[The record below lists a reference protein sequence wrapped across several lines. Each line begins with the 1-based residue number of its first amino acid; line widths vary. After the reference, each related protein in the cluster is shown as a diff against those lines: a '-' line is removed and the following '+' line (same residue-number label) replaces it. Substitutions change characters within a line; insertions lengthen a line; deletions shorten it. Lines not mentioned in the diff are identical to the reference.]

1 MVPLTF
7 SIMSSSWTPDE
18 SPQTILAEVGWLQST
33 VVSAVAYGIDVAL
46 YFMCFHLLFKQI
58 ITRTNYKQPL
68 FLLIYITVSFIL
80 GTLFIASL
88 ADFTQLAFI
97 EDRNYPG
104 GPSAFENHMFSMPI
118 DNLGNVTGILI
129 MLLTDAL
136 VVWRCMIV
144 YTGCRFPLWIIMIF
158 PWLMFAACIVMALMW
173 LVQVTTT
180 IASFWNSINFT
191 IPILVLSLALNIII
205 TIAVALRLLTFRYCV
220 SKALGSNH
228 GTRYISVAAM
238 IIESAAIYSTF
249 SVGFLTLF
257 ALNNPI
263 YETFIEALPQVQM
276 IAMLLIIFRVA
287 QGKAWSKDSVNS
299 SMTSEPQPNSIGNMV
314 FASRNGC
321 GTITSSSLTLGA
333 IATYETG
340 ENSNQK
346 CIAEGS
352 SAA

>member
-1 MVPLTF
+1 M
-7 SIMSSSWTPDE
+7 SSWTPNE
-18 SPQTILAEVGWLQST
+18 SSQTILTEEGWLQST

-46 YFMCFHLLFKQI
+46 YFMCFNLLFQQI
-58 ITRTNYKQPL
+58 RTRKNYKQPL
-68 FLLIYITVSFIL
+68 FLLVYITISFIL

-97 EDRNYPG
+97 QDRNYPG
-104 GPSAFENHMFSMPI
+104 GPSAFENEMFSIPI

-136 VVWRCMIV
+136 VVWRCMVV

-158 PWLMFAACIVMALMW
+158 PWLMFAACIVMALIW

-180 IASFWNSINFT
+180 SPYFLSSIDFT
-191 IPILVLSLALNIII
+191 IPILALSLALNIIM
-205 TIAVALRLLTFRYCV
+205 TIAIALRLLTFRYCI
-220 SKALGSNH
+220 SKAFGSKY
-228 GTRYISVAAM
+228 GTQYTSVAAM
-238 IIESAAIYSTF
+238 IVESAAIYSTF

-263 YETFIEALPQVQM
+263 SETFIEALPQVQM

-287 QGKAWSKDSVNS
+287 QGKAWSKDSVNTLT
-299 SMTSEPQPNSIGNMV
+299 TSEPQPISMV
-314 FASRNGC
+314 FASQNISGVVA
-321 GTITSSSLTLGA
+321 SSSIISGA
-333 IATYETG
+333 ITTHETC
-340 ENSNQK
+340 ENSNHD